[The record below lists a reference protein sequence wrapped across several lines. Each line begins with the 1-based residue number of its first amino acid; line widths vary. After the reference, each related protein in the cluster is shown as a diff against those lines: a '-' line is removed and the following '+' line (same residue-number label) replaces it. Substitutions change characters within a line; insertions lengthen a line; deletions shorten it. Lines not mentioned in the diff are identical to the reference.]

1 MSTRC
6 QNREC
11 DTPFTLYPRSTNDP
25 SLCERCG
32 DLVWAFRPNRN
43 RPDEWFAIEDNEEN
57 MFDGQIVEGDQCEG
71 CGLSAYTV
79 RQRSVRLWV
88 AVCEGQEWDG
98 EVINGCKMEHPI
110 RQKKA
115 MDTIF

>member
-6 QNREC
+6 ENPEC
-11 DTPFTLYPRSTNDP
+11 HVPFALRFRSTDNP
-25 SLCERCG
+25 SLCKHCG
-32 DLVWAFRPNRN
+32 DLVYAFRPNRN
-43 RPDEWFAIEDNEEN
+43 RPDEWFAISPDDLY
-57 MFDGQIVEGDQCEG
+57 DGAIVGGDQCEG
-71 CGLSAYTV
+71 CGLSDYTL
-79 RQRSVRLWV
+79 RRRSARLWV